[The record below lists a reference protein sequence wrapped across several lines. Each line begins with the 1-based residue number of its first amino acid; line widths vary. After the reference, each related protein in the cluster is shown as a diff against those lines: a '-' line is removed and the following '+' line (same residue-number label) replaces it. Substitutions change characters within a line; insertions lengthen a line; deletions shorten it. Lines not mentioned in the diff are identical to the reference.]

1 MFNCK
6 NKKKKYTPE
15 NPSFT
20 ISKWGVRGYKS
31 HRHVFSDAGL
41 VTLTEMKAKQEDV
54 VKLREK
60 QLAKKDAESRLKEQI
75 KADKKRKEK
84 MKVGILLSLASLGGS
99 CTILHKELAL
109 CKKNP

>member
-1 MFNCK
+1 MQ
-6 NKKKKYTPE
+6 
-15 NPSFT
+15 
-20 ISKWGVRGYKS
+20 KS
-31 HRHVFSDAGL
+31 GFLITQLFCVAGL

-84 MKVGILLSLASLGGS
+84 MKVGASLSSLWGS
-99 CTILHKELAL
+99 SHW
-109 CKKNP
+109 